1 MKKQR
6 RGEAPE
12 VRNLARSES
21 KKEIKLTEEVET
33 FKDGTTRTLYRDDE
47 GRVQMIKV
55 EYPQKKDEDKVE
67 DNGLLET
74 LKNIQEMKVSEPEKA
89 VPEKES
95 AGDKKPEKDK
105 GKTSVIPHQSR
116 QGSR

>member
-1 MKKQR
+1 MSETKEKK
-6 RGEAPE
+6 
-12 VRNLARSES
+12 
-21 KKEIKLTEEVET
+21 KLTEEVET
-33 FKDGTTRTLYRDDE
+33 FKDGTVRTVYRDDE

-74 LKNIQEMKVSEPEKA
+74 LKNIQEMKVSKPEKA

-95 AGDKKPEKDK
+95 ADDKKPEKD
-105 GKTSVIPHQSR
+105 GKDRGKSPVIPPQS
-116 QGSR
+116 SRDTR